1 MKKSFASH
9 CHTASVRAVA
19 ASGRYV
25 ASGGADDKVFIFDML
40 KRQESSLLN
49 LQRGTVT
56 TLAFTPDTSHLFV
69 GDSSGA
75 LIAYSTKTWELHKAW
90 PKAHKGNAINLIRIH
105 PSGKLAVTLGSELN
119 MQLWNLIRGTCVNTT
134 NLKAIPELGRIVDCI
149 EWNASGDYLAI
160 SGAKVVQIWNTK
172 TAVSERSFPV
182 SHQPTCLAWIDEQ
195 TLAIGLA
202 SGHILFRKNAD
213 GATENET
220 KEQEMFS
227 KRLKGMSMQAPFL
240 TTICSDGE
248 VALFKLDEDEFGK
261 FTKITHTNV
270 GCRPTCVTLLD
281 KSAFASMK
289 PESGDDEEEEE
300 EDVEEE
306 QQQKKPN
313 KRRGSL
319 VKGSVEVIEEEEDDD
334 EDSDEP
340 EQPPPVKKG
349 RKSNPGQFVMAT
361 PKKQSSTKDT
371 PKNVPASLQKKKQKK
386 TQGQQKLNKTIG

>member
-1 MKKSFASH
+1 M
-9 CHTASVRAVA
+9 
-19 ASGRYV
+19 

-90 PKAHKGNAINLIRIH
+90 PKAHKGNGINLIRIH

-182 SHQPTCLAWIDEQ
+182 PHQPTCIAWIDEQ
-195 TLAIGLA
+195 TMAIGLA
-202 SGHILFRKNAD
+202 SGQILFRKNAD
-213 GATENET
+213 EAVENET

-227 KRLKGMSMQAPFL
+227 KRLKGISMQAPYL
-240 TTICSDGE
+240 TAICSDGE

-261 FTKITHTNV
+261 FTKITQTNV

-289 PESGDDEEEEE
+289 PESGDEEEEE
-300 EDVEEE
+300 RSIPE
-306 QQQKKPN
+306 QKKSN
-313 KRRGSL
+313 KRRGNL
-319 VKGSVEVIEEEEDDD
+319 VKGSVEVIEEDDD
-334 EDSDEP
+334 EDEDEDDSDESP
-340 EQPPPVKKG
+340 PPPVKKN
-349 RKSNPGQFVMAT
+349 RKSNPGQFVLATPNKPPSQKAT
-361 PKKQSSTKDT
+361 PKQA
-371 PKNVPASLQKKKQKK
+371 PASLKKKQKK
-386 TQGQQKLNKTIG
+386 KPQQKLNQTIG